1 MKQSVSTEVEVVT
14 AVMIGLVATDVAGL
28 LQGDVIVI
36 NCTTI
41 KNNDSWVIANYNS
54 GSVGGNFDS
63 LFSILTVLKLLDVDG
78 LLNRA

>member
-1 MKQSVSTEVEVVT
+1 MKQRVTTEVDMT

-41 KNNDSWVIANYNS
+41 KNNDS
-54 GSVGGNFDS
+54 
-63 LFSILTVLKLLDVDG
+63 
-78 LLNRA
+78 